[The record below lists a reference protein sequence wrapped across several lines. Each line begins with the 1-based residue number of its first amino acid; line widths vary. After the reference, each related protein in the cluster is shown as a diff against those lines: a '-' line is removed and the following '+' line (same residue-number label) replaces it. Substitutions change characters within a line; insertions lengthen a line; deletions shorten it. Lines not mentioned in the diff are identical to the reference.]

1 MGEQKG
7 RRETIDRM
15 ARQIVESNKGKVSAD
30 KARQLAR
37 DAAIRADQREKKR

>member
-1 MGEQKG
+1 MGEQDG
-7 RRETIDRM
+7 RRAAIDRM
-15 ARQIVESNKGKVSAD
+15 TRQIVESNKGKVSAD